1 MNSHSPQF
9 FMSEALRLAEKA
21 MFTTSPNPRVGC
33 VIVKNNVI
41 LGRGYHKK
49 SGGPHA
55 EVMALEEA
63 GNQAEGSDVYI
74 TLEPCNHF
82 GKTPPCVDALIQGKV
97 KKVFIAM

>member
-1 MNSHSPQF
+1 
-9 FMSEALRLAEKA
+9 MSEALRLAEKA

-63 GNQAEGSDVYI
+63 GNQAEESDVYI
-74 TLEPCNHF
+74 TLEP
-82 GKTPPCVDALIQGKV
+82 
-97 KKVFIAM
+97 